1 MARVTITMEDVRDT
15 GDVTFLAEFAGVEDM
30 GESATPAML
39 MSMSA
44 RAMFENG
51 MMAEAM
57 NIGLK
62 AISKGKVP
70 SECILDHFNKKRSKK
85 KDSR

>member
-1 MARVTITMEDVRDT
+1 MARVTMTMEDVAET
-15 GDVTFLAEFAGVEDM
+15 GDVSFLAEFSGVEDPTDK
-30 GESATPAML
+30 ATPAML

-57 NIGLK
+57 NVGLQAIGNGL
-62 AISKGKVP
+62 VP
-70 SECILDHFNKKRSKK
+70 SECILDHFNKKKISEIDPR
-85 KDSR
+85 